1 MLVGIDLLVESIQ
14 HLFQIVRDVH
24 IGSDAS
30 GHERNEGANGIKARS
45 LVDMI
50 SNRKSETATHGGRNK
65 KRLTDTIQSFFL

>member
-1 MLVGIDLLVESIQ
+1 MLVRIDPLVESIQ

-30 GHERNEGANGIKARS
+30 CHERNEGANGIKACS

-50 SNRKSETATHGGRNK
+50 SYRKSETASRGGRNK
-65 KRLTDTIQSFFL
+65 KRPTDTIQSFFL